1 VKPLS
6 TLAGSLPRSGIR
18 AVMEIASQ
26 MENVIHLE
34 VGEPS
39 FTTPRHIID
48 AAASDARDGFTKY
61 TSNFGMMSLRQ
72 AIAAHYSTFW
82 SRPVNPDQVLVSAG
96 GINAIMSSINA
107 LVQDG
112 DEVLIPDPGWPNYVG
127 VTMLARAVP
136 VRYSLRPENGYLP
149 DLDDLEKLVTS
160 KTKILLMC
168 NPSNPTG
175 AVFPAE
181 SVRTLIEFAQKHDLY
196 VISDEIYEALIF
208 EGVHVPASRFD
219 VDGRVITVSGF
230 SKTYAMTGWRL
241 GYAIASPELIRAA
254 GKLMELLVSCASS
267 VSQRAGLAA
276 ITGPQA
282 CVDDMRAAYKQR
294 RDIAQRVLEPAGLLP
309 KVPHGAF
316 YAMADLR
323 ATGLTSQE
331 LSRRL
336 LEDERVATAPGD
348 TFGPISEGM
357 LRLSLASSDDDV
369 IAGTEAIVRFAA
381 RHALAGA
388 LRS

>member
-1 VKPLS
+1 
-6 TLAGSLPRSGIR
+6 
-18 AVMEIASQ
+18 MEIASQ

-39 FTTPRHIID
+39 FTTPSHIID
-48 AAASDARDGFTKY
+48 AAARDARDGFTKY
-61 TSNFGMMSLRQ
+61 TSNFGIMSLRQ
-72 AIAAHYSTFW
+72 AIATHYSTFW
-82 SRPVNPDQVLVSAG
+82 SRPVNPDQVLVTAG
-96 GINAIMSSINA
+96 GINAIMSAIYA
-107 LVQDG
+107 MVQDG

-136 VRYSLRPENGYLP
+136 VRYPLRSENGYLP

-181 SVRTLIEFAQKHDLY
+181 AVRALVEFAQKHDLY

-208 EGVHVPASRFD
+208 EGVHVPASAFD
-219 VDGRVITVSGF
+219 VDGRVLTVSGF

-241 GYAIASPELIRAA
+241 GYSIASPELIRAA

-267 VSQRAGLAA
+267 VSQRAGQAA
-276 ITGPQA
+276 ISGPQD
-282 CVDDMRAAYKQR
+282 CVDEMRAAYKRR
-294 RDIAQRVLEPAGLLP
+294 RDIAQGVLEPAGLLP
-309 KVPHGAF
+309 TVPHGAF

-323 ATGLTSQE
+323 VTGMISQD

-336 LEDERVATAPGD
+336 LEEERVATAPGD
-348 TFGPISEGM
+348 TFGQVSEGM
-357 LRLSLASSDDDV
+357 IRLSLASSDADV
-369 IAGTEAIVRFAA
+369 TAGTEAIVRFAD

-388 LRS
+388 LRA